1 MNLYEWILLKERLGI
16 DHPEGE
22 THLVLVTQKTA
33 TPQKMAALL
42 EILTTQAE
50 RFIVFSRLNSYLD
63 TDRDRA
69 THNFYY

>member
-42 EILTTQAE
+42 EILTTHQRGLLYFPVLTA
-50 RFIVFSRLNSYLD
+50 I
-63 TDRDRA
+63 
-69 THNFYY
+69 

>member
-33 TPQKMAALL
+33 TPKKNGC
-42 EILTTQAE
+42 TF
-50 RFIVFSRLNSYLD
+50 RNSNYPSREVYCIFPS
-63 TDRDRA
+63 
-69 THNFYY
+69 